1 MSPST
6 MWCFGVK
13 AVDHD
18 GNESLVAPYVAMS
31 RSKLEIEAEPA
42 STAHQRESDY
52 QECFSALVP
61 CPKGR

>member
-1 MSPST
+1 VGKVEEYSFPDVSIDNVV
-6 MWCFGVK
+6 FGVK

-42 STAHQRESDY
+42 ITAT
-52 QECFSALVP
+52 SA
-61 CPKGR
+61 K